1 MEHGVGAM
9 AMQEHFRHALALRSP
24 NHNTISYC
32 TFQEAANSYDC
43 WSLMLFDVLMSRKSN
58 LSREKSLAS

>member
-9 AMQEHFRHALALRSP
+9 AVQEHLRHALALRSP
-24 NHNTISYC
+24 NHSTISYC

-43 WSLMLFDVLMSRKSN
+43 WSLMLLDVLMSCKSN
-58 LSREKSLAS
+58 LSREKSLAT

>member
-43 WSLMLFDVLMSRKSN
+43 WSLMLFDVLTNPSAGTLVHVTTVS
-58 LSREKSLAS
+58 